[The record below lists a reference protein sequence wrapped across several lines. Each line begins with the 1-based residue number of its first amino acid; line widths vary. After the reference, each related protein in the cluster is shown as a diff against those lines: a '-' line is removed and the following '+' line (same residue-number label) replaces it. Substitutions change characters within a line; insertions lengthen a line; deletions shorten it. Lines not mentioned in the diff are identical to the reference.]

1 VGETESV
8 FFCRATQLSFLRLIT
23 TQSVMTPYGLPPFT
37 NEGAW
42 SAYQSLIGD
51 DRIVYR
57 LEEPGDL
64 ERYWRLFAVR
74 GTASPKLW
82 MDAYLAAFARAS
94 GSQLVTNDRAFR
106 QFPGLDLLLLG
117 EKSI

>member
-1 VGETESV
+1 
-8 FFCRATQLSFLRLIT
+8 
-23 TQSVMTPYGLPPFT
+23 MTPYGLAPFT

-42 SAYQSLIGD
+42 SAYQSLLSD
-51 DRIVYR
+51 DRIDYHP
-57 LEEPGDL
+57 EEPFDL
-64 ERYWRLFAVR
+64 DRYWRQYVVR
-74 GTASPKLW
+74 GTASPKTW